1 MLYDDKRMS
10 QREGLYTVVG
20 ALVLAVLLFV
30 LIAVH
35 GKTRMAP
42 AAECGAGVLI
52 LHSSPVLTC
61 QAQRERQPAITDGGA
76 ER

>member
-42 AAECGAGVLI
+42 ATERGDV
-52 LHSSPVLTC
+52 SSPHATT
-61 QAQRERQPAITDGGA
+61 APSE
-76 ER
+76 